1 MGLEIALLCGFL
13 KVSGIWL
20 DALRWDI
27 GGYGWTRT
35 TDLSIMSAAL

>member
-1 MGLEIALLCGFL
+1 MEQLPGTKLDVTNLEN
-13 KVSGIWL
+13 
-20 DALRWDI
+20 